1 MLCSGSARH
10 HFLKNEKK
18 ERNSWLLFSQPDV
31 GLRRGALDR
40 YNTGKFLCQSRGSC
54 PIDIQFVLLYKKKD
68 FTLPFFLNH
77 CFVYACLQ
85 ISFQVSQTS
94 YFPSIYLVNAY
105 FLLSFLPCK
114 LQEALEESEK
124 NARWAPDT
132 STSNARGILSCR
144 LYETSLNSMARDI
157 FDEFLISVCVLWISA
172 SLKFTS
178 VRVEEKIALNRN
190 GCVSVNWIRIK
201 RRNSWEEIA
210 EARPK
215 KSGTF
220 CLGYLRTAR
229 NKQCLKWVT
238 FRGNDMHSVKHFY
251 KQSADCLLKMV

>member
-1 MLCSGSARH
+1 
-10 HFLKNEKK
+10 
-18 ERNSWLLFSQPDV
+18 
-31 GLRRGALDR
+31 
-40 YNTGKFLCQSRGSC
+40 
-54 PIDIQFVLLYKKKD
+54 
-68 FTLPFFLNH
+68 
-77 CFVYACLQ
+77 
-85 ISFQVSQTS
+85 
-94 YFPSIYLVNAY
+94 
-105 FLLSFLPCK
+105 
-114 LQEALEESEK
+114 
-124 NARWAPDT
+124 
-132 STSNARGILSCR
+132 
-144 LYETSLNSMARDI
+144 MARDI

-190 GCVSVNWIRIK
+190 GCISVNWIRIK

-238 FRGNDMHSVKHFY
+238 FRGNDIHSVKHFTNKAQTVY
-251 KQSADCLLKMV
+251 WRWFSFLIKATIKKVNTIQLAGAQLIITLQRLSNFSLQFDIRISRFVRVTKEKTRSPCW